1 MSDIKSI
8 LAELDDIFEQ
18 AKAVKSRMSECE
30 AEMRELRN
38 AVRRSARGVAEGEP
52 GRHAEVLL
60 YIVKNEQAFALADLS
75 LTDLELA
82 IGRSRK
88 SVRLSIEWLKRA
100 KMVERDGRR
109 MTVTALGR
117 AVAEGL

>member
-8 LAELDDIFEQ
+8 LAELDDVFEH
-18 AKAVKSRMSECE
+18 AKAIKSRMSECE
-30 AEMRELRN
+30 AEMRELRG
-38 AVRRSARGVAEGEP
+38 AMRRIAKGVVEGEP

-60 YIVKNEQAFALADLS
+60 YVVKNEQAFALADLS

-88 SVRLSIEWLKRA
+88 SVRLSIEWLKKA
-100 KMVERDGRR
+100 KMVEREGRK